1 MWRWSWLWALFQ
13 TSKWVFSTYV
23 EVILVMSSSAE
34 MMSGFLHVCGGDPA
48 TYLRNLISN
57 RFSPRMWRWSYNTQN
72 ALIFPHVFSTYVE
85 VILCFV
91 FGNISNVGFLHVC
104 GGDPGCQPQAL
115 TVVVFS
121 PRMWRWSRSCRS
133 ILMNFLVFSTYVEVI
148 LSFGWFLLLKSP
160 FSPRMWRWSWNFTV
174 DWVATFVFSTYVE
187 VILSKTFNIFWVIS
201 FLHVCGGDPMILIYW
216 REKLLFSPRMWRWS

>member
-57 RFSPRMWRWSYNTQN
+57 RFSPRMWRWSWKYLIHLQFLWVFSTYVEVILTINTRVHDKWQFSPRMWRWSYNTQN

-148 LSFGWFLLLKSP
+148 LSFGWLLL
-160 FSPRMWRWSWNFTV
+160 
-174 DWVATFVFSTYVE
+174 
-187 VILSKTFNIFWVIS
+187 L
-201 FLHVCGGDPMILIYW
+201 
-216 REKLLFSPRMWRWS
+216 